1 MAEQDSSA
9 PEGAEEETK
18 QQRAQRL
25 EREDAAKMAELRV
38 KHGKHIAVFE
48 DEEFGR
54 IVLSARGKR
63 KEYQAL
69 VNSLQDDGADNA
81 IAMEQFAL
89 DCVAEPSRI
98 EAQKIFKDWPA
109 LASRAAA
116 RAMELAG
123 GTVRELGKA

>member
-1 MAEQDSSA
+1 MAEQDNSV
-9 PEGAEEETK
+9 PDGAEEETERD
-18 QQRAQRL
+18 RAERL
-25 EREDAAKMAELRV
+25 AKEDAEKMAALRS
-38 KHGKHIAVFE
+38 KYGKHIAVFE
-48 DEEFGR
+48 DEDVGR

-69 VNSLQDDGADNA
+69 VNALQDDKQDNA

-89 DCVAEPSRI
+89 DCVVEPTRV

-109 LASRAAA
+109 LASRAAG